1 MDYSKNIILE
11 SNLSIRRNIEGYDFP
26 ATMTLEA
33 SEKIIEMFRDI
44 YADKLVLL
52 EDLDENTK
60 NELINS
66 FVLSEEADKKLAQ
79 IGLVIEDDYILTIND
94 RDHLA
99 INVRNF
105 DLDCKKAYRKALDVE
120 EKLDEILDF
129 SFSSDLGYYTQ
140 DARNTGSGL
149 EIFVKTFLFAM
160 VDDEKAYYGLK
171 QSLLREG
178 MYLTRFTPKY
188 NNAYSDD
195 VYLIKNIGNYRK
207 DIESYVDKF
216 DHNLDILLRNER
228 RFRRDYRILNNIDDR
243 EIEEEIDLIEK
254 SLEDGMVK
262 SLDKMMKALYKLKK
276 YQILGFNIK
285 LSEEEL
291 EELIKKL
298 SSHKYKENFDAAR
311 YEFLMKEM
319 GESHGKQ

>member
-228 RFRRDYRILNNIDDR
+228 RFRRDYMHINKVKSEEIEDRINISLTNLKEGLVKTLDLMIENLYMLKKYRILGFDTDFTD
-243 EIEEEIDLIEK
+243 EEIDCLI
-254 SLEDGMVK
+254 
-262 SLDKMMKALYKLKK
+262 
-276 YQILGFNIK
+276 FNLTK
-285 LSEEEL
+285 N
-291 EELIKKL
+291 
-298 SSHKYKENFDAAR
+298 KYKGNRDEDR
-311 YEFLMKEM
+311 YLFLREYIKER
-319 GESHGKQ
+319 

>member
-33 SEKIIEMFRDI
+33 SEKIIEIFRDI
-44 YADKLVLL
+44 YADKLILL

-149 EIFVKTFLFAM
+149 EIFVKIFLFAM

-188 NNAYSDD
+188 NNFYSDD

-228 RFRRDYRILNNIDDR
+228 RFRRDYMHINKVKREEIEDRINISLTNLKEGLVKTLDLMIENLYILKKYRILGFDTDFTD
-243 EIEEEIDLIEK
+243 EEIDYLI
-254 SLEDGMVK
+254 
-262 SLDKMMKALYKLKK
+262 
-276 YQILGFNIK
+276 FNLTK
-285 LSEEEL
+285 N
-291 EELIKKL
+291 
-298 SSHKYKENFDAAR
+298 KYKGNRDEDR
-311 YEFLMKEM
+311 YLFLREYIKER
-319 GESHGKQ
+319 

>member
-11 SNLSIRRNIEGYDFP
+11 SNLSIRRNIDGYDFP

-33 SEKIIEMFRDI
+33 SEKIIEIFRDI
-44 YADKLVLL
+44 YGDKLVLL

-79 IGLVIEDDYILTIND
+79 IGLVIEGDYILTIND

-129 SFSSDLGYYTQ
+129 SFSPEFGYYTQ

-188 NNAYSDD
+188 NSAYSDD

-207 DIESYVDKF
+207 DIDLYVDKF
-216 DHNLDILLRNER
+216 DHNLDTLLRNER
-228 RFRRDYRILNNIDDR
+228 RFRRDYMHINKVKSEEIEDRINISLTNLKEGLVKTLDLMIENLYMLKKYRILGFDTDFTD
-243 EIEEEIDLIEK
+243 EEIDYLI
-254 SLEDGMVK
+254 
-262 SLDKMMKALYKLKK
+262 
-276 YQILGFNIK
+276 FNLTK
-285 LSEEEL
+285 N
-291 EELIKKL
+291 
-298 SSHKYKENFDAAR
+298 KYKGNRDEDR
-311 YEFLMKEM
+311 YLFLREYIKER
-319 GESHGKQ
+319 

>member
-1 MDYSKNIILE
+1 MYYSKNIILE

-33 SEKIIEMFRDI
+33 SEKIIEIFRDI
-44 YADKLVLL
+44 YADKLILL

-79 IGLVIEDDYILTIND
+79 IGLVIEDGYILTIND

-105 DLDCKKAYRKALDVE
+105 DLDTKKAYRKAMDIEESLD
-120 EKLDEILDF
+120 KILDF
-129 SFSSDLGYYTQ
+129 SFSPEFGYYTQ

-188 NNAYSDD
+188 NSAYSDD

-207 DIESYVDKF
+207 DIDSYVDKF

-228 RFRRDYRILNNIDDR
+228 RFRRDYMHINKVKSEEIEDRINISLTNLKEGLIKTLDLMIENLYMLKKYRILGFDTDFTD
-243 EIEEEIDLIEK
+243 EEIDYLI
-254 SLEDGMVK
+254 
-262 SLDKMMKALYKLKK
+262 
-276 YQILGFNIK
+276 FNLTK
-285 LSEEEL
+285 N
-291 EELIKKL
+291 
-298 SSHKYKENFDAAR
+298 KYKGNRDEDR
-311 YEFLMKEM
+311 YLFLREYIKER
-319 GESHGKQ
+319 

>member
-33 SEKIIEMFRDI
+33 SEKIIEIFRDI
-44 YADKLVLL
+44 YGDKLVLL

-178 MYLTRFTPKY
+178 IYLTRFTPKY

-207 DIESYVDKF
+207 DIDSYVDKF
-216 DHNLDILLRNER
+216 DHSLDILLRNER
-228 RFRRDYRILNNIDDR
+228 RFRRDYMHINKVKRE
-243 EIEEEIDLIEK
+243 EIEDRINISLTNLKEGLVKTLDLMIENLYILKKYRVLGFDTDFTDEEIDYLI
-254 SLEDGMVK
+254 
-262 SLDKMMKALYKLKK
+262 
-276 YQILGFNIK
+276 FNLTK
-285 LSEEEL
+285 N
-291 EELIKKL
+291 
-298 SSHKYKENFDAAR
+298 KYKGNRDEDR
-311 YEFLMKEM
+311 YLFLREYIKER
-319 GESHGKQ
+319 

>member
-228 RFRRDYRILNNIDDR
+228 RFRRDYMHINKVKREEIEDRINISLTNLKEGLVKTLDLMIENLYILKKYRILGFDTDFTD
-243 EIEEEIDLIEK
+243 EEIDYLI
-254 SLEDGMVK
+254 
-262 SLDKMMKALYKLKK
+262 
-276 YQILGFNIK
+276 FNLTK
-285 LSEEEL
+285 N
-291 EELIKKL
+291 
-298 SSHKYKENFDAAR
+298 KYKGNRDEDR
-311 YEFLMKEM
+311 YLFLREYIKER
-319 GESHGKQ
+319 

>member
-44 YADKLVLL
+44 YVAKLFLL

-188 NNAYSDD
+188 NSAYSDD

-207 DIESYVDKF
+207 DIDLYVDKF

-228 RFRRDYRILNNIDDR
+228 RFRRDYMHINKVKSEEIEDRINISLTNLKEGLIKTLDLMIENLYMLKKYRILGFDTDFTD
-243 EIEEEIDLIEK
+243 EEIDYLI
-254 SLEDGMVK
+254 
-262 SLDKMMKALYKLKK
+262 
-276 YQILGFNIK
+276 FNLTK
-285 LSEEEL
+285 N
-291 EELIKKL
+291 
-298 SSHKYKENFDAAR
+298 KYKGNRDEDR
-311 YEFLMKEM
+311 YLFLREYIKER
-319 GESHGKQ
+319 

>member
-1 MDYSKNIILE
+1 MDYSKNIILV

-33 SEKIIEMFRDI
+33 SEKIIEIFRDI
-44 YADKLVLL
+44 YGDKLVLL

-178 MYLTRFTPKY
+178 IYLTRFTPKY

-228 RFRRDYRILNNIDDR
+228 RFRRDYMHINKVKREEIEDRINISLTNLKEGLVKTLDLMIENLYILKKYRILGFDTDFTD
-243 EIEEEIDLIEK
+243 EEIDYLI
-254 SLEDGMVK
+254 
-262 SLDKMMKALYKLKK
+262 
-276 YQILGFNIK
+276 FNLTK
-285 LSEEEL
+285 N
-291 EELIKKL
+291 
-298 SSHKYKENFDAAR
+298 KYKGNRDEDR
-311 YEFLMKEM
+311 YLFLREYIKER
-319 GESHGKQ
+319 

>member
-11 SNLSIRRNIEGYDFP
+11 SNLSIRRNIDGYDFP

-33 SEKIIEMFRDI
+33 SEKIIEIFRDI

-94 RDHLA
+94 RDHMA

-129 SFSSDLGYYTQ
+129 SFSSDLGYHTQ

-178 MYLTRFTPKY
+178 IYLTRFTPKY

-207 DIESYVDKF
+207 DIDSYVDKF
-216 DHNLDILLRNER
+216 DHSLDILLRNER
-228 RFRRDYRILNNIDDR
+228 RFRRDYMHINKVKRE
-243 EIEEEIDLIEK
+243 EIEDRINISLTNLKEGLVKTLDLMIENLYILKKYRVLGFDTDFTDEEIDYLI
-254 SLEDGMVK
+254 
-262 SLDKMMKALYKLKK
+262 
-276 YQILGFNIK
+276 FNLTK
-285 LSEEEL
+285 N
-291 EELIKKL
+291 
-298 SSHKYKENFDAAR
+298 KYKGNRDEDR
-311 YEFLMKEM
+311 YLFLREYIKER
-319 GESHGKQ
+319 

>member
-1 MDYSKNIILE
+1 MDYSKNIILV

-33 SEKIIEMFRDI
+33 SEKIIEIFRDI
-44 YADKLVLL
+44 YGDKLVLL

-228 RFRRDYRILNNIDDR
+228 RFRRDYMHINKVKREEIEDRINISLTNLKEGLVKTLDLMIENLYMLKKYRILGFDTDFTD
-243 EIEEEIDLIEK
+243 EEIDYLI
-254 SLEDGMVK
+254 
-262 SLDKMMKALYKLKK
+262 
-276 YQILGFNIK
+276 FNLTK
-285 LSEEEL
+285 N
-291 EELIKKL
+291 
-298 SSHKYKENFDAAR
+298 KYKGNRDEDR
-311 YEFLMKEM
+311 YLFLREYIKER
-319 GESHGKQ
+319 

>member
-33 SEKIIEMFRDI
+33 SEKIIEIFRDI

-228 RFRRDYRILNNIDDR
+228 RFRRDYMHINKVKSEEIEDRINISLTNLKEGLVKTLDLMIENLYILKKYRILGFDTDFKD
-243 EIEEEIDLIEK
+243 EEIDYLI
-254 SLEDGMVK
+254 
-262 SLDKMMKALYKLKK
+262 
-276 YQILGFNIK
+276 FNLTK
-285 LSEEEL
+285 N
-291 EELIKKL
+291 
-298 SSHKYKENFDAAR
+298 KYKGNRDEDR
-311 YEFLMKEM
+311 YLFLREYIKER
-319 GESHGKQ
+319 

>member
-11 SNLSIRRNIEGYDFP
+11 SNLSIRRNIDGYDFP

-33 SEKIIEMFRDI
+33 SEKIIEIFRDI
-44 YADKLVLL
+44 YGDKLVLL

-105 DLDCKKAYRKALDVE
+105 DLDTKKAYKKALDVE

-129 SFSSDLGYYTQ
+129 SFSPEFGYYTQ

-188 NNAYSDD
+188 NSAYSDD

-207 DIESYVDKF
+207 DIDSYVDKF
-216 DHNLDILLRNER
+216 DRSLDILLRNER
-228 RFRRDYRILNNIDDR
+228 RFRRDYMHINKVKSE
-243 EIEEEIDLIEK
+243 EIEDRINISLTNLKEGLVKTLDLMVENLYMLKKYRVLGFDTDFTDEEIDYLI
-254 SLEDGMVK
+254 
-262 SLDKMMKALYKLKK
+262 
-276 YQILGFNIK
+276 FNLTK
-285 LSEEEL
+285 N
-291 EELIKKL
+291 
-298 SSHKYKENFDAAR
+298 KYKGNRDEDR
-311 YEFLMKEM
+311 YLFLREYIKER
-319 GESHGKQ
+319 

>member
-11 SNLSIRRNIEGYDFP
+11 SNLSIRRNIDGYDFP

-33 SEKIIEMFRDI
+33 SEKIIEIFRDI
-44 YADKLVLL
+44 YGDKLVLL

-79 IGLVIEDDYILTIND
+79 IGLVIEDDCILTIND

-120 EKLDEILDF
+120 EKLDGILDF

-171 QSLLREG
+171 QSLLMEG

-216 DHNLDILLRNER
+216 DHNLDTLLRNER
-228 RFRRDYRILNNIDDR
+228 RFRRDYMHINKVKSEEIEDRINISLTNLKEGLVKTLDLMIENLYILKKYRILGFDTDFTD
-243 EIEEEIDLIEK
+243 EEIDYLI
-254 SLEDGMVK
+254 
-262 SLDKMMKALYKLKK
+262 
-276 YQILGFNIK
+276 FNLTK
-285 LSEEEL
+285 N
-291 EELIKKL
+291 
-298 SSHKYKENFDAAR
+298 KYKGNRDEDR
-311 YEFLMKEM
+311 YLFLREYIKER
-319 GESHGKQ
+319 

>member
-33 SEKIIEMFRDI
+33 SEKIIEIFRNI
-44 YADKLVLL
+44 YADNLVLL

-79 IGLVIEDDYILTIND
+79 IGLVIEDDCILTIND

-149 EIFVKTFLFAM
+149 EIFVKTFSFAM

-188 NNAYSDD
+188 NSAYSDD

-207 DIESYVDKF
+207 DIDLYVDKF

-228 RFRRDYRILNNIDDR
+228 RFRRDYMHINKVKSEEIEDRINISLTNLKEGLIKTLDLMIENLYILKKYRILGFDTDFTD
-243 EIEEEIDLIEK
+243 EEIDYLI
-254 SLEDGMVK
+254 
-262 SLDKMMKALYKLKK
+262 
-276 YQILGFNIK
+276 FNLTK
-285 LSEEEL
+285 N
-291 EELIKKL
+291 
-298 SSHKYKENFDAAR
+298 KYKGNRDEDR
-311 YEFLMKEM
+311 YLFLREYIKER
-319 GESHGKQ
+319 

>member
-33 SEKIIEMFRDI
+33 SEKIIEIFRNI
-44 YADKLVLL
+44 YADKLILL

-105 DLDCKKAYRKALDVE
+105 DLDTKKAYKKALDVE

-129 SFSSDLGYYTQ
+129 SFSPEFGYYTQ

-188 NNAYSDD
+188 NSAYSDD

-207 DIESYVDKF
+207 DIDSYVDKF
-216 DHNLDILLRNER
+216 DRSLDILLRNER
-228 RFRRDYRILNNIDDR
+228 RFRRDYMHINKVKSE
-243 EIEEEIDLIEK
+243 EIEDRINISLTNLKEGLVKTLDLMVENLYMLKKYRVIGFDTDFTDEEIDYLI
-254 SLEDGMVK
+254 
-262 SLDKMMKALYKLKK
+262 
-276 YQILGFNIK
+276 FNLTK
-285 LSEEEL
+285 N
-291 EELIKKL
+291 
-298 SSHKYKENFDAAR
+298 KYKGNRDEDR
-311 YEFLMKEM
+311 YLFLREYIKER
-319 GESHGKQ
+319 

>member
-11 SNLSIRRNIEGYDFP
+11 SNLSIRRNIDGYDFP

-33 SEKIIEMFRDI
+33 SEKIIEIFRDI
-44 YADKLVLL
+44 YGDKLILL

-178 MYLTRFTPKY
+178 IYLTRFTPKY

-207 DIESYVDKF
+207 DIDSYVDKF
-216 DHNLDILLRNER
+216 DHSLDILLRNER
-228 RFRRDYRILNNIDDR
+228 RFRRDYMHINKVKRE
-243 EIEEEIDLIEK
+243 EIEDRINISLTNLKEGLVKTLDLMVENLYILKKYRVLGFDTDFTDEEIDYLI
-254 SLEDGMVK
+254 
-262 SLDKMMKALYKLKK
+262 
-276 YQILGFNIK
+276 FNLTK
-285 LSEEEL
+285 N
-291 EELIKKL
+291 
-298 SSHKYKENFDAAR
+298 KYKGNRDEDR
-311 YEFLMKEM
+311 YLFLREYIKER
-319 GESHGKQ
+319 

>member
-33 SEKIIEMFRDI
+33 SEKIIELFRDI
-44 YADKLVLL
+44 YGDKLILL

-188 NNAYSDD
+188 NSAYSDD

-207 DIESYVDKF
+207 DIDLYVDKF

-228 RFRRDYRILNNIDDR
+228 RFRRDYMHINKVKSEEIEDRINISLTNLKEGLIKTLDLMIENLYMLKKYRILGFDTDFTD
-243 EIEEEIDLIEK
+243 EEIDYLI
-254 SLEDGMVK
+254 
-262 SLDKMMKALYKLKK
+262 
-276 YQILGFNIK
+276 FNLTK
-285 LSEEEL
+285 N
-291 EELIKKL
+291 
-298 SSHKYKENFDAAR
+298 KYKGNRDEDR
-311 YEFLMKEM
+311 YLFLREYIKER
-319 GESHGKQ
+319 

>member
-33 SEKIIEMFRDI
+33 SEKIIEIFRDI
-44 YADKLVLL
+44 YGDKLVLL

-94 RDHLA
+94 RDHMA

-228 RFRRDYRILNNIDDR
+228 RFRRDYMHINKVKREEIEDRINISLTNLKEGLVKTLDLMIENLYILKKYRILGFDTDFTD
-243 EIEEEIDLIEK
+243 EEIDYLIFN
-254 SLEDGMVK
+254 
-262 SLDKMMKALYKLKK
+262 LKK
-276 YQILGFNIK
+276 N
-285 LSEEEL
+285 
-291 EELIKKL
+291 
-298 SSHKYKENFDAAR
+298 KYKGNRDEDR
-311 YEFLMKEM
+311 YLFLREYIKER
-319 GESHGKQ
+319 

>member
-33 SEKIIEMFRDI
+33 SEKIIEIFRDI
-44 YADKLVLL
+44 YGDKLVLL

-79 IGLVIEDDYILTIND
+79 IGLVIEDDCILTIND

-120 EKLDEILDF
+120 EKLDEILDY

-188 NNAYSDD
+188 NSAYSDD

-207 DIESYVDKF
+207 DLDSYIDKF

-228 RFRRDYRILNNIDDR
+228 RFRRDYMHINKVKSEEIEDRINISLTNLKEGLVKTLDLMIENLYMLKKYRILGFDTDFTD
-243 EIEEEIDLIEK
+243 EEIDYLI
-254 SLEDGMVK
+254 
-262 SLDKMMKALYKLKK
+262 
-276 YQILGFNIK
+276 FNLTK
-285 LSEEEL
+285 N
-291 EELIKKL
+291 
-298 SSHKYKENFDAAR
+298 KYKGNRDEDR
-311 YEFLMKEM
+311 YLFLREYIKER
-319 GESHGKQ
+319 

>member
-33 SEKIIEMFRDI
+33 SEKIIEIFRDI
-44 YADKLVLL
+44 YGDKLVLL

-94 RDHLA
+94 RDHMA

-129 SFSSDLGYYTQ
+129 SFSSDLGYRTQ

-178 MYLTRFTPKY
+178 IYLTRFTPKY

-207 DIESYVDKF
+207 DIDSYVDKF

-228 RFRRDYRILNNIDDR
+228 RFRRDYMHINKVKREEIEDRINISLTNLKEGLVKTLDLMIENLYILKKYRILGFDTDFTD
-243 EIEEEIDLIEK
+243 EEIDYLI
-254 SLEDGMVK
+254 
-262 SLDKMMKALYKLKK
+262 
-276 YQILGFNIK
+276 FNLTK
-285 LSEEEL
+285 N
-291 EELIKKL
+291 
-298 SSHKYKENFDAAR
+298 KYKGNRDEDR
-311 YEFLMKEM
+311 YLFLREYIKER
-319 GESHGKQ
+319 

>member
-44 YADKLVLL
+44 YVAKLVLL

-120 EKLDEILDF
+120 EKLDETLDF

-188 NNAYSDD
+188 NSAYSDD

-207 DIESYVDKF
+207 DIDLYVDKF

-228 RFRRDYRILNNIDDR
+228 RFRRDYMHINKVKSEEIEDRINISLTNLKEGLIKTLDLMIENLYILKKYRILGFDTDFTD
-243 EIEEEIDLIEK
+243 EEIDYLI
-254 SLEDGMVK
+254 
-262 SLDKMMKALYKLKK
+262 
-276 YQILGFNIK
+276 FNLTK
-285 LSEEEL
+285 N
-291 EELIKKL
+291 
-298 SSHKYKENFDAAR
+298 KYKGNRDEDR
-311 YEFLMKEM
+311 YLFLREYIKER
-319 GESHGKQ
+319 

>member
-33 SEKIIEMFRDI
+33 SEKIIEIFRDI
-44 YADKLVLL
+44 YADKLILL

-79 IGLVIEDDYILTIND
+79 IGLVIEDGYILTIND

-105 DLDCKKAYRKALDVE
+105 DLDTKKAYRKAMDIEESLD
-120 EKLDEILDF
+120 KILDF
-129 SFSSDLGYYTQ
+129 SFSPEFGYYTQ

-188 NNAYSDD
+188 NSAYSDD

-207 DIESYVDKF
+207 DIDSYVDKF

-228 RFRRDYRILNNIDDR
+228 RFRRDYMHINKDKSEEIEDRINISLTNLKEGLIKTLDLMIENLYMLKKYRILGFDTDFTD
-243 EIEEEIDLIEK
+243 EEIDYLI
-254 SLEDGMVK
+254 
-262 SLDKMMKALYKLKK
+262 
-276 YQILGFNIK
+276 FNLTK
-285 LSEEEL
+285 N
-291 EELIKKL
+291 
-298 SSHKYKENFDAAR
+298 KYKGNRDEDR
-311 YEFLMKEM
+311 YLFLREYIKER
-319 GESHGKQ
+319 

>member
-33 SEKIIEMFRDI
+33 SEKIIEIFRDI
-44 YADKLVLL
+44 YADKLILL

-79 IGLVIEDDYILTIND
+79 IGLVIEDGYILTIND

-105 DLDCKKAYRKALDVE
+105 DLDTKKAYRKAMDIEESLD
-120 EKLDEILDF
+120 KILDF
-129 SFSSDLGYYTQ
+129 SFSPEFGYYTQ

-188 NNAYSDD
+188 NSAYSDD

-207 DIESYVDKF
+207 DIDSYVDKF

-228 RFRRDYRILNNIDDR
+228 RFRRDYMHINKVKSEEIEDRINISLTNLKEGLIKTLDLMIENLYMLKKYRILGFDTDFTD
-243 EIEEEIDLIEK
+243 EEIDYLI
-254 SLEDGMVK
+254 
-262 SLDKMMKALYKLKK
+262 
-276 YQILGFNIK
+276 FNLTK
-285 LSEEEL
+285 N
-291 EELIKKL
+291 
-298 SSHKYKENFDAAR
+298 KYKGNRDEDR
-311 YEFLMKEM
+311 YLFLREYIKER
-319 GESHGKQ
+319 

>member
-33 SEKIIEMFRDI
+33 SEKIIEIFRNI
-44 YADKLVLL
+44 YADNLVLL

-207 DIESYVDKF
+207 DIDSYVDKF

-228 RFRRDYRILNNIDDR
+228 RFRRDYMHINKVKSEEIEDRINISLTNLKEGLVKTLDLMIENLYILKKYRILGFDTDFTD
-243 EIEEEIDLIEK
+243 EEIDYLI
-254 SLEDGMVK
+254 
-262 SLDKMMKALYKLKK
+262 
-276 YQILGFNIK
+276 FNLTK
-285 LSEEEL
+285 N
-291 EELIKKL
+291 
-298 SSHKYKENFDAAR
+298 KYKGNRDEDR
-311 YEFLMKEM
+311 YLFLREYIKER
-319 GESHGKQ
+319 

>member
-33 SEKIIEMFRDI
+33 SEKIIEIFRDI
-44 YADKLVLL
+44 YGDKLVLL

-105 DLDCKKAYRKALDVE
+105 DLDCKKAYRRALDVE

-188 NNAYSDD
+188 NSAYSDD

-207 DIESYVDKF
+207 DLDSYVDKF

-228 RFRRDYRILNNIDDR
+228 RFRRDYMHINNVKREEIEDRINISLTNLKEGLVKTLDLMIENLYILKKYRILGFDTDFTD
-243 EIEEEIDLIEK
+243 EEIDYLI
-254 SLEDGMVK
+254 
-262 SLDKMMKALYKLKK
+262 
-276 YQILGFNIK
+276 FNLTK
-285 LSEEEL
+285 N
-291 EELIKKL
+291 
-298 SSHKYKENFDAAR
+298 KYKGNRDEDR
-311 YEFLMKEM
+311 YLFLREYIKER
-319 GESHGKQ
+319 

>member
-11 SNLSIRRNIEGYDFP
+11 SNLSIRRNIDGYDFP

-33 SEKIIEMFRDI
+33 SEKIIEIFRDI

-171 QSLLREG
+171 QSSLREG

-228 RFRRDYRILNNIDDR
+228 RFRRDYMHINKVKSEEIEDRINISLTNLKEGLVKTLDLMIENLYILKKYRILGFDTDFKD
-243 EIEEEIDLIEK
+243 EEIDYLI
-254 SLEDGMVK
+254 
-262 SLDKMMKALYKLKK
+262 
-276 YQILGFNIK
+276 FNLTK
-285 LSEEEL
+285 N
-291 EELIKKL
+291 
-298 SSHKYKENFDAAR
+298 KYKGNRDEDR
-311 YEFLMKEM
+311 YLFLREYIKER
-319 GESHGKQ
+319 

>member
-33 SEKIIEMFRDI
+33 SEKIIEIFRDT
-44 YADKLVLL
+44 YGDKLILL

-79 IGLVIEDDYILTIND
+79 IGLVIEDDCILTIND

-99 INVRNF
+99 INVINF
-105 DLDCKKAYRKALDVE
+105 DLDSKKAYRKALDVE

-129 SFSSDLGYYTQ
+129 SFSPDLGYYTQ

-207 DIESYVDKF
+207 DIDSYVDKF

-228 RFRRDYRILNNIDDR
+228 RFRRDYMHINKVKNEEIEDRINISLTNLKEGLVKTLDLMIENLYILKKYRILGFDTDFTD
-243 EIEEEIDLIEK
+243 EEIDYLI
-254 SLEDGMVK
+254 
-262 SLDKMMKALYKLKK
+262 
-276 YQILGFNIK
+276 FNLTK
-285 LSEEEL
+285 N
-291 EELIKKL
+291 
-298 SSHKYKENFDAAR
+298 KYKGNRDEDR
-311 YEFLMKEM
+311 YLFLREYIKER
-319 GESHGKQ
+319 

>member
-44 YADKLVLL
+44 YGDKLVLL

-178 MYLTRFTPKY
+178 IYLTRFTPKY

-228 RFRRDYRILNNIDDR
+228 RFRRDYMHINKVKREEIEDRINISLTNLKEGLVKTLDLMIENLYILKKYRILGFDTDFTD
-243 EIEEEIDLIEK
+243 EEIDYLI
-254 SLEDGMVK
+254 
-262 SLDKMMKALYKLKK
+262 
-276 YQILGFNIK
+276 FNLTK
-285 LSEEEL
+285 N
-291 EELIKKL
+291 
-298 SSHKYKENFDAAR
+298 KYKGNRDEDR
-311 YEFLMKEM
+311 YLFLREYIKER
-319 GESHGKQ
+319 

>member
-44 YADKLVLL
+44 YVAKLVLL

-188 NNAYSDD
+188 NSVYSDD

-207 DIESYVDKF
+207 DIDLYVDKF

-228 RFRRDYRILNNIDDR
+228 RFRRDYMHINKVKSEEIEDRINISLTNLKEGLVKTLDLMIENLYILKKYRILGFDTDFTD
-243 EIEEEIDLIEK
+243 EEIDYLI
-254 SLEDGMVK
+254 
-262 SLDKMMKALYKLKK
+262 
-276 YQILGFNIK
+276 FNLTK
-285 LSEEEL
+285 N
-291 EELIKKL
+291 
-298 SSHKYKENFDAAR
+298 KYKGNRDEDR
-311 YEFLMKEM
+311 YLFLREYIKER
-319 GESHGKQ
+319 

>member
-33 SEKIIEMFRDI
+33 SEKIIEIFRDI

-79 IGLVIEDDYILTIND
+79 IGLVIEDDCILTIND
-94 RDHLA
+94 RDHLS

-105 DLDCKKAYRKALDVE
+105 DLDCKKAYRKALGVE

-178 MYLTRFTPKY
+178 IYLTRFTPKY

-207 DIESYVDKF
+207 DIDSYVDKF

-228 RFRRDYRILNNIDDR
+228 RFRRDYMHINKVKSEEIEDRINISLTNLKEGLVKTLDLMIENLYILKKYRILGFDTDFTD
-243 EIEEEIDLIEK
+243 EEIDYLI
-254 SLEDGMVK
+254 
-262 SLDKMMKALYKLKK
+262 
-276 YQILGFNIK
+276 FNLTK
-285 LSEEEL
+285 N
-291 EELIKKL
+291 
-298 SSHKYKENFDAAR
+298 KYKGNRDEDR
-311 YEFLMKEM
+311 YLFLREYIKER
-319 GESHGKQ
+319 

>member
-33 SEKIIEMFRDI
+33 SEKIIEIFRNI
-44 YADKLVLL
+44 YADNLVLL

-79 IGLVIEDDYILTIND
+79 IGLVIEDDCILTIND

-188 NNAYSDD
+188 NSAYSDD

-207 DIESYVDKF
+207 DIDLYVDKF

-228 RFRRDYRILNNIDDR
+228 RFRRDYMHINKVKSEEIEDRINISLTNLKEGLIKTLDLMIENLYILKKYRILGFDTDFTD
-243 EIEEEIDLIEK
+243 EEIDYLI
-254 SLEDGMVK
+254 
-262 SLDKMMKALYKLKK
+262 
-276 YQILGFNIK
+276 FNLTK
-285 LSEEEL
+285 N
-291 EELIKKL
+291 
-298 SSHKYKENFDAAR
+298 KYKGNRDEER
-311 YEFLMKEM
+311 YLFLREYIKER
-319 GESHGKQ
+319 

>member
-11 SNLSIRRNIEGYDFP
+11 SNLSIRRNIDGYDFP

-33 SEKIIEMFRDI
+33 SEKIIEIFRDI
-44 YADKLVLL
+44 YGDKLVLL

-66 FVLSEEADKKLAQ
+66 FVLSEEADNKLAQ

-228 RFRRDYRILNNIDDR
+228 RFRRDYMHINKVKREEIEDRINISLTNLKEGLVKTLDLMIENLYILKKYRILGFDTDFTD
-243 EIEEEIDLIEK
+243 EEIDYLI
-254 SLEDGMVK
+254 
-262 SLDKMMKALYKLKK
+262 
-276 YQILGFNIK
+276 FNLTK
-285 LSEEEL
+285 N
-291 EELIKKL
+291 
-298 SSHKYKENFDAAR
+298 KYKGNRDEDR
-311 YEFLMKEM
+311 YLFLREYIKER
-319 GESHGKQ
+319 

>member
-11 SNLSIRRNIEGYDFP
+11 SNLSIRRNIDGYDFP

-33 SEKIIEMFRDI
+33 SEKIIEIFRDI
-44 YADKLVLL
+44 YGDKLVLL

-105 DLDCKKAYRKALDVE
+105 DLDTKKAYRKALDIE
-120 EKLDEILDF
+120 ESLDKILDF
-129 SFSSDLGYYTQ
+129 SFSPEFGYYTQ
-140 DARNTGSGL
+140 DARNSGSGL

-188 NNAYSDD
+188 NSAYSDD

-207 DIESYVDKF
+207 DIDSYVDKF

-228 RFRRDYRILNNIDDR
+228 RFRRDYMHINKVKSEEIEDRINISLTNLKEGLIKTLDLMIENLYMLKKYRILGFDTDFTD
-243 EIEEEIDLIEK
+243 EEIDYLI
-254 SLEDGMVK
+254 
-262 SLDKMMKALYKLKK
+262 
-276 YQILGFNIK
+276 FNLTK
-285 LSEEEL
+285 N
-291 EELIKKL
+291 
-298 SSHKYKENFDAAR
+298 KYKGNRDEDR
-311 YEFLMKEM
+311 YLFLREYIKER
-319 GESHGKQ
+319 

>member
-33 SEKIIEMFRDI
+33 SEKIIDIFRDI
-44 YADKLVLL
+44 YADNLVLL

-105 DLDCKKAYRKALDVE
+105 DLDCKKAYRKASDVE

-188 NNAYSDD
+188 NSAYSDD

-207 DIESYVDKF
+207 DLDSYVDKF

-228 RFRRDYRILNNIDDR
+228 RFRRDYMHINKVKSEEIEDRINIILTNLKEGLVKTLDLMIENLYMLKKYRILGFDTDFTD
-243 EIEEEIDLIEK
+243 EEIDYLI
-254 SLEDGMVK
+254 
-262 SLDKMMKALYKLKK
+262 
-276 YQILGFNIK
+276 FNLTK
-285 LSEEEL
+285 N
-291 EELIKKL
+291 
-298 SSHKYKENFDAAR
+298 KYKGNRDEDR
-311 YEFLMKEM
+311 YLFLREYIKER
-319 GESHGKQ
+319 

>member
-33 SEKIIEMFRDI
+33 SEKIIEIFRNI
-44 YADKLVLL
+44 YADNLVLL

-79 IGLVIEDDYILTIND
+79 IGLVIEDDCILTIND

-188 NNAYSDD
+188 NSAYSDD

-207 DIESYVDKF
+207 DIDLYVDKF

-228 RFRRDYRILNNIDDR
+228 RFRRDYMHINKVKSEEIEDRINISLTNLKEGLIKTLDLMIENLYMLKKYRILGFDTDFTD
-243 EIEEEIDLIEK
+243 EEIDYLI
-254 SLEDGMVK
+254 
-262 SLDKMMKALYKLKK
+262 
-276 YQILGFNIK
+276 FNLTK
-285 LSEEEL
+285 N
-291 EELIKKL
+291 
-298 SSHKYKENFDAAR
+298 KYKGNRDEDR
-311 YEFLMKEM
+311 YLFLREYIKER
-319 GESHGKQ
+319 

>member
-11 SNLSIRRNIEGYDFP
+11 SNLSIRRNIDGYDFP
-26 ATMTLEA
+26 VTMTLEA
-33 SEKIIEMFRDI
+33 SEKIIEIFRDI
-44 YADKLVLL
+44 YGDKLVLL

-178 MYLTRFTPKY
+178 IYLTRFTPKY

-207 DIESYVDKF
+207 DIDSYVDKF
-216 DHNLDILLRNER
+216 DHSLDILLRNER
-228 RFRRDYRILNNIDDR
+228 RFRRDYMHINKVKRE
-243 EIEEEIDLIEK
+243 EIEDRINISLTNLKEGLVKTLDLMIENLYILKKYRVLGFDTDFTDEEIDYLI
-254 SLEDGMVK
+254 
-262 SLDKMMKALYKLKK
+262 
-276 YQILGFNIK
+276 FNLTK
-285 LSEEEL
+285 N
-291 EELIKKL
+291 
-298 SSHKYKENFDAAR
+298 KYKGNRDEDR
-311 YEFLMKEM
+311 YLFLREYIKER
-319 GESHGKQ
+319 

>member
-33 SEKIIEMFRDI
+33 SEKIIEIFRNI
-44 YADKLVLL
+44 YADNLVLL

-79 IGLVIEDDYILTIND
+79 IGLVIEDDCILTIND

-188 NNAYSDD
+188 NSAYSDD

-207 DIESYVDKF
+207 DIDLYVDKF

-228 RFRRDYRILNNIDDR
+228 RFRRDYMHINKVKSEEIEDRINISLTNLKEGLIKTLDLMIENLYILKKYRILGFDTDFTD
-243 EIEEEIDLIEK
+243 EEIDYLI
-254 SLEDGMVK
+254 
-262 SLDKMMKALYKLKK
+262 
-276 YQILGFNIK
+276 FNLTK
-285 LSEEEL
+285 N
-291 EELIKKL
+291 
-298 SSHKYKENFDAAR
+298 KYKGNRDEDR
-311 YEFLMKEM
+311 YLFLREYIKER
-319 GESHGKQ
+319 